1 MSSKY
6 PDGFLWGTATSSY
19 QIEGAFDADG
29 RSESIWDRFAKT
41 PGKVLNG
48 DTGDIAADHYNRFK
62 EDVAIMRELGI
73 EGYRFSLA
81 WPRLLPQGTG
91 KIQPQGFDFYN
102 RLIDELLENGIEPL
116 ITAYHWDLPQVLQDK
131 GGWANREIVEEF
143 ENYST
148 HIATAFGDRVKDW
161 ITINEPWCVSWL
173 GYMSGVHA
181 PGVKNRRDALA
192 AAHHTAMAHAASTR
206 VIKNLVPQAKVGIT
220 VNMTNVRYPSDAN
233 EDTLKVSRLMDA
245 HLNRWWIDAY
255 LTGEYPAELIEYYG
269 DLADGIILP
278 GDSELL
284 IAKPDFMGINYYND
298 AFISNAKP
306 GDKNLSEGGPYPFDI
321 AVNQE
326 LPEELKVT
334 DFGWPIT
341 PPGLTDLLV
350 RVHRD
355 WSEIPSLCITENGA
369 AFNDG
374 PDASGEVNDDR
385 RVKYLQDHL
394 QSIEAAIS
402 AGVPLSGY
410 FAWSLLDNFE
420 WAEGYD
426 KRFGLVHVDFE
437 SQKRTLKKSAYVF
450 RDHILLNS

>member
-1 MSSKY
+1 MSTKY
-6 PDGFLWGTATSSY
+6 PKGFLWGTATSSY
-19 QIEGAFDADG
+19 QIEGAFDKDG

-41 PGKVLNG
+41 PGKVMNG
-48 DTGDIAADHYNRFK
+48 DTGDIAADHYHRFK

-81 WPRLLPQGTG
+81 WPRLLPNGVG

-116 ITAYHWDLPQVLQDK
+116 ITAYHWDLPQVLQDQ
-131 GGWANREIVEEF
+131 GGWANREIVDQF
-143 ENYST
+143 EYYTT

-173 GYMSGVHA
+173 GYMSGIHA
-181 PGVKNRRDALA
+181 PGVRNRKEALA
-192 AAHHTAMAHAASTR
+192 AAHHTALAHAASSR
-206 VIKNLVPQAKVGIT
+206 VIKNLVPNSKVGIT
-220 VNMTNVRYPSDAN
+220 LNMTNVRVVGEAN
-233 EDTLKVSRLMDA
+233 PDTAKVKRLMDA
-245 HLNRWWIDAY
+245 HLNKWWVDAY
-255 LTGEYPAELIEYYG
+255 LTGTYPTELIEYYG
-269 DLADGIILP
+269 DLVDGVILP

-298 AFISNAKP
+298 AFIGNAQP
-306 GDKNLSEGGPYPFDI
+306 GDKPLSEGGPYPFDI
-321 AVNQE
+321 AVNQA
-326 LPEELKVT
+326 PPKNTSVT

-341 PPGLTDLLV
+341 PPGLKDLLV
-350 RVHRD
+350 RVHQD
-355 WSEIPSLCITENGA
+355 WPEIPNLCITENGA
-369 AFNDG
+369 AFNEG
-374 PDASGEVNDDR
+374 PDSNGEVNDER
-385 RVKYLQDHL
+385 RIQYIKSHL
-394 QSIEAAIS
+394 ESVEAALS
-402 AGVPLSGY
+402 EGVPLSGY

-450 RDHILLNS
+450 RDHIMLNS

>member
-1 MSSKY
+1 MTSKY

-19 QIEGAFDADG
+19 QIEGAFDKGG
-29 RSESIWDRFAKT
+29 RSESIWDRFSKT

-48 DTGDIAADHYNRFK
+48 DTGDVAADHFHRFK
-62 EDVAIMRELGI
+62 DDVALMRELGI

-81 WPRLLPQGTG
+81 WPRLLPNGSG
-91 KIQPQGFDFYN
+91 KIEPRGFDFYN
-102 RLIDELLENGIEPL
+102 RLIDELLANGIEPL

-181 PGVKNRRDALA
+181 PGVRNRRDALA
-192 AAHHTAMAHAASTR
+192 AAHHTAMAHAASAR
-206 VIKNLVPQAKVGIT
+206 VIKQLVPDAKVGIT
-220 VNMTNVRYPSDAN
+220 LNMTNVRVLGDPS
-233 EDTLKVSRLMDA
+233 EDTSKVERLLDA
-245 HLNRWWIDAY
+245 HLNRWWIDAFSK
-255 LTGEYPAELIEYYG
+255 GEYPSELIQYYG
-269 DLADGIILP
+269 DLAEGVILS
-278 GDSELL
+278 GDAKLL
-284 IAKPDFMGINYYND
+284 LAKPDFMGINYYND

-306 GDKNLSEGGPYPFDI
+306 GDKELSEGGPFPFDI

-326 LPEELKVT
+326 LPPNTSVT

-341 PPGLTDLLV
+341 PPGLKDLLV
-350 RVHRD
+350 RVHKD
-355 WSEIPSLCITENGA
+355 WPEIPSLCITENGA

-374 PDASGEVNDDR
+374 PDTSGEVNDER
-385 RVKYLQDHL
+385 RVQYLQSHL
-394 QSIEAAIS
+394 ASIEEAIS
-402 AGVPLSGY
+402 AGVPLTGY

-426 KRFGLVHVDFE
+426 KRFGLIHVDFQT
-437 SQKRTLKKSAYVF
+437 QKRTLKKSAYVF